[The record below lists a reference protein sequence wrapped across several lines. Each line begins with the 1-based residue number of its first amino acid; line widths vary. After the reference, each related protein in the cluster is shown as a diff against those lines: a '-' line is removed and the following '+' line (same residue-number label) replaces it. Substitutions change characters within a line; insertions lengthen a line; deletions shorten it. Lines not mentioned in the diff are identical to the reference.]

1 MENTENV
8 KNTYKKP
15 LIIVGIVL
23 LFTAPLL
30 FLVFK
35 SSGDAGNGVEKPAI
49 SNEIATLENQVKT
62 NPDYNNLVNLSVAYI
77 NNNEPA
83 RATPYLE
90 QALKLVPNSA
100 IVFNNLGVVNI
111 MTRNFQQAI
120 DFCSK
125 ALVVDN
131 NFELAKNNLKWAMN
145 EITKTKTMVEA
156 MEKKPANE
164 RDTNYYIQLGI
175 HYLSLGN
182 YDKSIL
188 AWQEGLKKDSKNT
201 VFFNNIGTA
210 LIMKKQYDEAILQFN
225 EVLKLEPASQLA
237 SNNIKWAMAE
247 KANTVKE

>member
-35 SSGDAGNGVEKPAI
+35 SSGDIGSGVEKQDI

-125 ALVVDN
+125 AIVVDN
-131 NFELAKNNLKWAMN
+131 SW
-145 EITKTKTMVEA
+145 
-156 MEKKPANE
+156 
-164 RDTNYYIQLGI
+164 
-175 HYLSLGN
+175 S
-182 YDKSIL
+182 
-188 AWQEGLKKDSKNT
+188 
-201 VFFNNIGTA
+201 
-210 LIMKKQYDEAILQFN
+210 
-225 EVLKLEPASQLA
+225 
-237 SNNIKWAMAE
+237 
-247 KANTVKE
+247 